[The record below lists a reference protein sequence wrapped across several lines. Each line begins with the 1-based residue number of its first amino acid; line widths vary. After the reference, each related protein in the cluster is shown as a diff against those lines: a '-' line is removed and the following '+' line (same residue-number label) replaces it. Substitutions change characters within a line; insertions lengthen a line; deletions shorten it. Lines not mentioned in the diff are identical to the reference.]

1 MAAQMKSLIRRQ
13 PFSRRS
19 RPMQTAWAN
28 KPRLFW
34 IWQEGFLYER
44 DNTLQWMG
52 ISSLRENAMNTSSK
66 GTTPVRKAHRFDTK
80 RLAEYIRQHVDDFS
94 GSMEVE
100 QFKGGQ
106 SNPTYL
112 VHAGGKRYVMR
123 RKPPGKLLP
132 SAHAIDRE
140 YRVITA
146 LQTSEV
152 PVAKTYALCMDEEV
166 IGTAFYLMDF
176 VEGRIFWNP
185 ALPEMKAAAR
195 AAIYDEIN
203 RVIAAL
209 HRVDYQAIG
218 LGNYGKPGSYFAR
231 QIDRW
236 TRQYRASETE
246 KIDAMDNL
254 IAWLPQHIPSGDE
267 TRIVHGDFRIDN
279 LIFHPSEP
287 RVLAVLDWEL
297 STLGHPLA
305 DFGYLC
311 MAWRLAPEQF
321 RGLAGLDLE
330 SLGIPTE
337 REFMATYFRR
347 VGRASLPEKEWEY
360 YLAFNMFRLAAIL
373 QGVLKR
379 ALQGNASNQNAL
391 EMGRRARPLSEAAWR
406 QVERI
411 MAGNG

>member
-1 MAAQMKSLIRRQ
+1 MTR
-13 PFSRRS
+13 
-19 RPMQTAWAN
+19 
-28 KPRLFW
+28 
-34 IWQEGFLYER
+34 
-44 DNTLQWMG
+44 
-52 ISSLRENAMNTSSK
+52 SSK
-66 GTTPVRKAHRFDTK
+66 GTTPVRKAHRFHTE
-80 RLAEYIRQHVDDFS
+80 RLAEYMRQNVDDFS
-94 GSMEVE
+94 GPIEVE

-112 VHAGGKRYVMR
+112 VRAGGKRYVMR

-132 SAHAIDRE
+132 SAHAVDRE

-146 LQTSEV
+146 LQTTDV
-152 PVAKTYALCMDEEV
+152 PVAKTYALCMDEAV
-166 IGTAFYLMDF
+166 IGTAFYLMDYID
-176 VEGRIFWNP
+176 GRIFWNP
-185 ALPEMKAAAR
+185 ALPEVKAAER
-195 AAIYDEIN
+195 AAIYEEIN

-209 HRVDYQAIG
+209 HRVDYQAIR

-246 KIDAMDNL
+246 KIEAMDNL
-254 IAWLPQHIPSGDE
+254 IAWLPQHIPAGDE
-267 TRIVHGDFRIDN
+267 TCIVHGDFRIDN
-279 LIFHPSEP
+279 LIFHPSQP

-311 MAWRLAPEQF
+311 MAWRLAPDQF
-321 RGLAGLDLE
+321 RGLAGLDLKA
-330 SLGIPTE
+330 LGIPTE
-337 REFMATYFRR
+337 GEFRAAYCWR
-347 VGRASLPEKEWEY
+347 VGRDALPEKEWEY

-373 QGVLKR
+373 QGVLRR
-379 ALQGNASNQNAL
+379 ALQGNASNQDAL

-411 MAGNG
+411 MTNSD

>member
-1 MAAQMKSLIRRQ
+1 
-13 PFSRRS
+13 
-19 RPMQTAWAN
+19 
-28 KPRLFW
+28 
-34 IWQEGFLYER
+34 
-44 DNTLQWMG
+44 
-52 ISSLRENAMNTSSK
+52 MNRNLK
-66 GTTPVRKAHRFDTK
+66 GTTPVRKAHLFDTE
-80 RLAEYIRQHVDDFS
+80 RLAEYIRQNMDDFG
-94 GSMEVE
+94 GSIEVE

-112 VHAGGKRYVMR
+112 VRAGGKRYVMR
-123 RKPPGKLLP
+123 RKPPGQLLP
-132 SAHAIDRE
+132 SAHAVDRE

-146 LQTSEV
+146 LRATDV
-152 PVAKTYALCMDEEV
+152 PVAKTYALCTDDSV
-166 IGTAFYLMDF
+166 IGTAFYLMDYI
-176 VEGRIFWNP
+176 EGRIFWNP
-185 ALPEMKAAAR
+185 ALPGMKAAER
-195 AAIYDEIN
+195 GAIFDEVN

-209 HRVDYQAIG
+209 HRVNYQAIG
-218 LGNYGKPGSYFAR
+218 LEDYGKPGSYFAR

-254 IAWLPQHIPSGDE
+254 IAWLPQHIPAGDE
-267 TRIVHGDFRIDN
+267 TCIVHGDFRMDN

-321 RGLAGLDLE
+321 RGLAGLDLDA
-330 SLGIPTE
+330 LGIPTE
-337 REFMATYFRR
+337 GEFMATYCRR

-379 ALQGNASNQNAL
+379 ALLGNASNQDAL
-391 EMGRRARPLSEAAWR
+391 ETGHRTRPLSEAAWR

-411 MAGNG
+411 MASNG